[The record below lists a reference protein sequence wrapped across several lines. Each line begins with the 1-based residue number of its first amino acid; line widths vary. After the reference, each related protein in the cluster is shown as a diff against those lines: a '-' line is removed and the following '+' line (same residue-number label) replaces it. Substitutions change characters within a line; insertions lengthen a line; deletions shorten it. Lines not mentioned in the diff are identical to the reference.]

1 MTDQNLADL
10 INQGRLCLDR
20 GDFQS
25 AIARFEQAAAQ
36 ARAWGESENELI
48 ALNWLPAAWGSLSDH
63 QKEIEAGTRLL
74 ARARQLKREDYEIGA
89 TLRLA
94 EAMADLDLRGHW
106 RELKPLLLQGLES
119 SRRQDKIWFEL
130 YHLMLLGTY
139 AVKMGE
145 GDQGLAWL
153 KEALNG
159 LRPDIERN
167 TVPRCLFRFNI
178 YGAMSYLMRTRGKLD
193 EALRY
198 AEQTAGVAHEE
209 RTPSFIAEANL
220 VLAETHYARG
230 EYAEALAL
238 IWQQVLPQAR
248 HHGWRGVE
256 QQGEY
261 LLSELERESNEPDAA
276 EVPARRALVLAQEM
290 KLREQEVVCLLS
302 LGKALLAQHRDEE
315 AQQVLV
321 HARRLAQERDYADH
335 FDLAERLLALCNYSQ
350 TESDTGVG

>member
-10 INQGRLCLDR
+10 INQGRLCLER

-25 AIARFEQAAAQ
+25 AIARFEQAASQ

-48 ALNWLPAAWGSLSDH
+48 ALNWLPAAWGSLADH

-119 SRRQDKIWFEL
+119 SRRQDKTWFEL

-178 YGAMSYLMRTRGKLD
+178 YGAMSHFMRTRGKLD

-198 AEQTAGVAHEE
+198 AEQTVGVAREE
-209 RTPSFIAEANL
+209 RSPSFIAEANL
-220 VLAETHYARG
+220 LLSETKYARG
-230 EYAEALAL
+230 EHAEALEL
-238 IWQQVLPQAR
+238 IWQVLPQAR
-248 HHGWRGVE
+248 QHGWRGVE

-261 LLSELERESNEPDAA
+261 LLSELERESDEPDAA
-276 EVPARRALVLAQEM
+276 EVPARRALTLAQEM
-290 KLREQEVVCLLS
+290 KLREQEVLSLLS
-302 LGKALLAQHRDEE
+302 LGKALLAQHRDDEV
-315 AQQVLV
+315 QQVLT

-335 FDLAERLLALCNYSQ
+335 FEVAERLLALCNHSQ
-350 TESDTGVG
+350 TESEQM